1 MKKDSLKVS
10 ILWHQHQPFYKNGS
24 GEYQMPWVRFHSTKD
39 YLDLLLVLKKFPGI
53 RQNYNLV
60 PSLLSQIIDYTQNG
74 LKDTTWELSEES
86 ADNLDVKKK
95 AEILKLFF
103 QANINN
109 MIKPYPRYYELYL
122 RMKDIIKDGHIEKS
136 TDAFSAA
143 EYRDLQVWYNL
154 TWIGIESRKRE
165 NIQKLFIKGRNFSEA
180 DKKILFHET
189 TQIMKQIISTF
200 KELWHKDQIEI
211 STSPFYHPILPLLC
225 DNSICRESAPS
236 LNLPKNQFIHP
247 EDAEEQI
254 VNALNYIEKNLGRKP
269 SGIWPSEGAVSME
282 ALDILAR
289 QGIKWSATDESI
301 LANTLGEKFSHS
313 SIYMPY
319 LLDTGRNQINLFF
332 RDHYLSD
339 AIGFVYSNWPYEQA
353 VSDFINRLHVIRK
366 LLIDQYGKNSLERLV
381 VPIILDGENCWEYY
395 EADGKP
401 FLRLLYEKLTEDST
415 LETATFN
422 QVLKAPLKPHKLTH
436 IYPGSWINSNFN
448 IWIGSE
454 EDNKSWDILAQTRDF
469 LVKQENEGIHSDE
482 SIRQA
487 WEKIYI
493 AEGSDWNWWYGEEHS
508 SANDMEFDQLY
519 REHLIDIYRMLDQ
532 EIPAILYQT
541 IKRIHF
547 DRFES
552 TKPRNYIYP
561 IIDGK
566 SSHYYE
572 WVGAAL
578 YEIGKT
584 PQTAMHQVANILNC
598 LYVGFSEER
607 LFLRIDFL
615 KKPDPLVEFILAIK
629 RPKNVTIVISPLRG
643 IIEKY
648 EMEDEIL
655 VKSNLKPS
663 YRLGKVLEV
672 GIPFQDL
679 NIPKDETIG
688 FQILVKL
695 SGKTLEEYPR
705 MNLIEL
711 GIPSNDYNLVEWT
724 V

>member
-1 MKKDSLKVS
+1 
-10 ILWHQHQPFYKNGS
+10 
-24 GEYQMPWVRFHSTKD
+24 
-39 YLDLLLVLKKFPGI
+39 
-53 RQNYNLV
+53 
-60 PSLLSQIIDYTQNG
+60 
-74 LKDTTWELSEES
+74 
-86 ADNLDVKKK
+86 
-95 AEILKLFF
+95 
-103 QANINN
+103 
-109 MIKPYPRYYELYL
+109 
-122 RMKDIIKDGHIEKS
+122 
-136 TDAFSAA
+136 
-143 EYRDLQVWYNL
+143 L
-154 TWIGIESRKRE
+154 TWIGRESNKRKE
-165 NIQKLFIKGRNFSEA
+165 IQKLFEKGKNFSES
-180 DKKILFHET
+180 DKKNLFDET
-189 TQIMKQIISTF
+189 IQIMKQIIPTF
-200 KELWHKDQIEI
+200 KELWQKNQIEI

-225 DNSICRESAPS
+225 DNSICRESSPS
-236 LNLPKNQFIHP
+236 IEVPKNNFIHP
-247 EDAEEQI
+247 EDAEAQI
-254 VNALNYIEKNLGRKP
+254 IKALNYMDKTLGKRP
-269 SGIWPSEGAVSME
+269 SGVWPSEGAVSME
-282 ALDILAR
+282 VLDILAR
-289 QGIKWSATDESI
+289 QGIQWAASDEGI
-301 LANTLGEKFSHS
+301 LANTLKEKFSHS

-319 LLDTGRNQINLFF
+319 LLDTGRNQIKLFF

-339 AIGFVYSNWPYEQA
+339 SIGFVYSNWPYEQA
-353 VSDFINRLHVIRK
+353 VSDFINRLHLIRK
-366 LLIDQYGKNSLERLV
+366 LLIDQYGEESLERLV

-401 FLRLLYEKLTEDST
+401 FLRLLYERFTEDST
-415 LETATFN
+415 LETVTFSEMLDV
-422 QVLKAPLKPHKLTH
+422 QDSQQKLNN
-436 IYPGSWINSNFN
+436 IFPGSWINSNFN

-482 SIRQA
+482 IIRQA

-541 IKRIHF
+541 IKRSHF

-552 TKPRNYIYP
+552 TKPRNYIHP

-584 PQTAMHQVANILNC
+584 PQSTMHQITNILNR
-598 LYVGFSEER
+598 LYVGFSEDN
-607 LFLRIDFL
+607 LFFRCDFL
-615 KKPDPLVEFILAIK
+615 KKPDPMVDFIIAIK
-629 RPKNVTIVISPLRG
+629 RPKSVTIVISPLRG

-648 EMEDEIL
+648 EMQEDIQI
-655 VKSNLKPS
+655 KSNLPPS
-663 YRLGKVLEV
+663 YRLGSILEV
-672 GIPFQDL
+672 GISFKEM

-688 FQILVKL
+688 FQIMVKL

-711 GIPSNDYNLVEWT
+711 NIPSNDYNLVEWT